1 MSAPLVAAGQ
11 QFYKGPGYRHVTPGT
26 EAALLK
32 AMLGCEYGSEQDIRC
47 LLTRL
52 PARHALPARGAACT
66 PCPSKVGAQPR
77 AMPNQR
83 PAAAPSARSLNAATL
98 RSETDLL
105 VSDQV
110 SDRGESKRYKLS
122 FSLPWAYSGA
132 LPAPPACLR
141 EPASAHRRRRPGTPL
156 RTCGRASGQRM
167 RSPRK
172 APAAPPP
179 ATPIA
184 ASMGPPRASHKP
196 SCPLPV
202 CASRPRSGHADRLLG
217 PLQQLRREVVGKL
230 GQRAERALARGRRLD
245 AKACARGT
253 KPRPLADRHSVLV
266 AHNKNAHLRITCP
279 DAKACISAKPFCRPL
294 TVREARC
301 ACTLTKHTQR
311 ECRACP
317 RVGHAKVRAGHH
329 QARAAGH
336 RFTRTGQQTRCCTK
350 EVM

>member
-1 MSAPLVAAGQ
+1 MRRPHAVQLHALSVQGGGAAQGNAESAPSSCAVSAVHQRGNFEKRNRPTSLRPCQWLGQKQALVPQRRSAPGVQ
-11 QFYKGPGYRHVTPGT
+11 Q
-26 EAALLK
+26 
-32 AMLGCEYGSEQDIRC
+32 S
-47 LLTRL
+47 
-52 PARHALPARGAACT
+52 PARPPAR
-66 PCPSKVGAQPR
+66 
-77 AMPNQR
+77 
-83 PAAAPSARSLNAATL
+83 
-98 RSETDLL
+98 
-105 VSDQV
+105 
-110 SDRGESKRYKLS
+110 
-122 FSLPWAYSGA
+122 
-132 LPAPPACLR
+132 LR

-156 RTCGRASGQRM
+156 RACGRASGQRM

-179 ATPIA
+179 ATPTA
-184 ASMGPPRASHKP
+184 ASMGPPRASHTP
-196 SCPLPV
+196 SRPLPV
-202 CASRPRSGHADRLLG
+202 RASCPCSGHADRLLG

-317 RVGHAKVRAGHH
+317 LVGHAKVRAGHH

-336 RFTRTGQQTRCCTK
+336 RFTRTGQQRRCCTK